1 MDSNESTRA
10 QEQSNEGDNQTPKAK
25 DQKIIEDIAS
35 HVQVTR
41 CVLQNDWKGLERYIM
56 SKTPEALTN
65 RIIAPLT
72 IFDFIVASDAPA
84 TLLEKLLSRVP
95 PDLLQELMSD
105 EKLFF
110 AVGCG
115 NKNIMEILMRYK
127 TDLPNVKHVTRLHPV
142 HYAALLGLRDA
153 VDYLLPKTIQSL
165 DGHDAITL
173 LKFLINSNLF
183 DMALALLKK
192 HPNIARTA
200 ALDDIRIIL
209 ESLSKKPK
217 AFASGSRLGYW
228 KRLLYQW
235 IPTQEEYN
243 PHPHPHYENAD
254 GDVEK
259 QLSVTSNIHLA
270 PQKIATA
277 FGSLRQKLKI
287 VLWNNIMQL
296 APGIKSIR
304 DTKLTQEQ
312 TLEILRIM
320 CAGAVGNLTTHE
332 EAEKILKTPMFTA
345 ARWGIYE
352 IVIEIILSYFP
363 ASLYFENKDQHNVF
377 DAAVE
382 HRQQKVFNIIFNMP
396 KQLTILRVSVANFD
410 AKLNNALHLAARSVP
425 SSEVP
430 GAALQM
436 QRELQWFKAV
446 ENIVHPTLQDQLN
459 NEDKTPRELFT
470 KAHEEL
476 VKEGEKWMKDTAQS
490 CSLVAALIITI
501 AFAAAITVPGGS
513 DSRGMPNYLHEPSF
527 TIFGISN
534 ALALF
539 SSVISVLMFLGILTS
554 RFSEE
559 DFLVSLPKKLIIGLI
574 TLFFSIASLMVAF
587 AATVYIVQFHSWK
600 WVIIPMGLLGFL
612 PVSLFATLQFPL
624 LIEVFSSTYGPGIFK
639 PIKYVRM

>member
-1 MDSNESTRA
+1 MDSNETTRA

-84 TLLEKLLSRVP
+84 TLLEKLLLRVP

-105 EKLFF
+105 EKLFI

-115 NKNIMEILMRYK
+115 KKNIIEILMRYK
-127 TDLPNVKHVTRLHPV
+127 TDLPNVKHVTLLHPV

-183 DMALALLKK
+183 DMALAVLKK
-192 HPNIARTA
+192 HPNIARA
-200 ALDDIRIIL
+200 ALDDTRIIL
-209 ESLSKKPK
+209 ESSSKKPK

-243 PHPHPHYENAD
+243 PHPHPQYENAD
-254 GDVEK
+254 GDEEK
-259 QLSVTSNIHLA
+259 QLRGTSKIHLA

-296 APGIKSIR
+296 APCIKSIR
-304 DTKLTQEQ
+304 DTKLTHEQ
-312 TLEILRIM
+312 TLEILTIM
-320 CAGAVGNLTTHE
+320 CAGAVDNLSTHE
-332 EAEKILKTPMFTA
+332 EAEKIMKTPMFTA

-352 IVIEIILSYFP
+352 IVMGIIISFFP
-363 ASLYFENKDQHNVF
+363 APLYFKDKDGNFIF

-396 KQLTILRVSVANFD
+396 KQYTIARLANVD
-410 AKLNNALHLAARSVP
+410 VKGENTLHLAARSVP

-446 ENIVHPTLQDQLN
+446 ENFVHPTFQDQLN
-459 NEDKTPRELFT
+459 KDDKTPRELFT
-470 KAHEEL
+470 EAHEEL

>member
-1 MDSNESTRA
+1 MDSNETTRA

-25 DQKIIEDIAS
+25 DQKMIEDIAS

-41 CVLQNDWKGLERYIM
+41 CVLENDWKGLERYIM

-65 RIIAPLT
+65 GIIARYT
-72 IFDFIVASDAPA
+72 IFAFIVASDAPA
-84 TLLEKLLSRVP
+84 TLLERLLSRVP

-105 EKLFF
+105 DYLFF

-115 NKNIMEILMRYK
+115 NKNIIEILMRYK
-127 TDLPNVKHVTRLHPV
+127 TDLPNVKHVTRLHLV
-142 HYAALLGLRDA
+142 HHAALLGLRDA

-165 DGHDAITL
+165 DGHDAINL
-173 LKFLINSNLF
+173 LKLLINSNLF
-183 DMALALLKK
+183 DKALDLLKRQ
-192 HPNIARTA
+192 PMIAHT
-200 ALDDIRIIL
+200 DIGATGKFL
-209 ESLSKKPK
+209 ELLSKRPK

-259 QLSVTSNIHLA
+259 QLSVTSKIHLA

-277 FGSLRQKLKI
+277 FGSLRQKLKN

-296 APGIKSIR
+296 APCIKSIR
-304 DTKLTQEQ
+304 DTKLTHEQ

-320 CAGAVGNLTTHE
+320 CAGVVDNLTTNA
-332 EAEKILKTPMFTA
+332 EAENILKTPMFTA

-352 IVIEIILSYFP
+352 IVIEIILSCFP
-363 ASLYFENKDQHNVF
+363 APLYFENKDRQNVF

-382 HRQQKVFNIIFNMP
+382 HRQQKVFNIIFNIP
-396 KQLTILRVSVANFD
+396 KQYTIARTAYVDV
-410 AKLNNALHLAARSVP
+410 KWNNILHSAARSVP

-446 ENIVHPTLQDQLN
+446 ENIVHPSFQDQLN

-470 KAHEEL
+470 EAHEEL

-513 DSRGMPNYLHEPSF
+513 DSRGIPNYLHEPSF

-612 PVSLFATLQFPL
+612 PVTLFATLQFPL
-624 LIEVFSSTYGPGIFK
+624 LIEVSSSTYGPGIFK